1 MILKRQY
8 FKNRYVTITEIFQKY
23 KNSKQENKQN
33 KKKTKRKRLFGKLLS
48 KNKVEFFELVE

>member
-23 KNSKQENKQN
+23 KNSKQENRQN